1 MIYWVDFRINFAL
14 FTNLHNPHCFGK
26 NNLVFVYIKSWVCIG
41 KWNEV
46 PKHLLQI
53 LAPQTPP
60 KDIFG
65 EVKIMLGAFLK
76 HTNEAYSP
84 ILWTQHFHGAFIKH
98 TQICSYT
105 YTHKLYNVGIDYR
118 QPAQQEVFFEV
129 YALGKF

>member
-14 FTNLHNPHCFGK
+14 FTNLHFGK

-53 LAPQTPP
+53 LAPQTLPQ
-60 KDIFG
+60 KIYL
-65 EVKIMLGAFLK
+65 VKLKIMLGAFLK

-84 ILWTQHFHGAFIKH
+84 ILWIQHFHGAFIKH
-98 TQICSYT
+98 GAQIHSYT
-105 YTHKLYNVGIDYR
+105 YTHKLYNVCIDYR
-118 QPAQQEVFFEV
+118 QLAQQEVFFEV